1 MIKILPNQEVLR
13 KSQNWVETQP
23 SPSVFPPEM
32 NFRNYIEK
40 IQKSRS
46 QSFLLLSNFDWF
58 SAFGYIFLTGL

>member
-1 MIKILPNQEVLR
+1 MIKILPNQEILQ
-13 KSQNWVETQP
+13 KSQNWVGTQP

-58 SAFGYIFLTGL
+58 SAFG